1 MTTVIV
7 RMDSPFAELQVVGQ
21 LKKNA
26 SLSAFLNTSHIEPK
40 ELNYCTICALAE
52 KRKMVISVKYYILR
66 SLGNIFIFLTKHYV
80 LSVFYLR

>member
-40 ELNYCTICALAE
+40 ELNYCTICALQKNE
-52 KRKMVISVKYYILR
+52 RWVISVKYYILR